1 MNYVY
6 FIYDRIKKAVKIG
19 FTNDLPK
26 RLSDIQVGNS
36 TELEILKFI
45 PCESAAAAE
54 LFETQL
60 HATFK
65 HLYIRGEWFEYKE
78 EEFQQLFTEGL
89 NYKFK
94 ERRAPLSR
102 STLFGEET
110 WGIKE
115 FPRCFVFPELPAQ
128 VLGKYEDVKDWT
140 LPFRTMKYPT
150 NGKRMLGDYSP
161 ELDRVFISNKMHNIL
176 LNMNRFNRM
185 KESEAILVEPKDE
198 PSTLEIFFSKVDPP
212 GKNFEILIPA

>member
-1 MNYVY
+1 MSYKGGVY
-6 FIYDRIKKAVKIG
+6 FIYDSVKKAVKIG
-19 FTNDLPK
+19 FTNELPK

-36 TELEILKFI
+36 TELEVLEFI
-45 PCESAAAAE
+45 RCESAAAAE
-54 LFETQL
+54 LFESQL
-60 HATFK
+60 HATFE

-94 ERRAPLSR
+94 EKRAPITT

-128 VLGKYEDVKDWT
+128 VLAKYEDAKKLT

-150 NGKRMLGDYSP
+150 NGKRMLGHHSP

-176 LNMNRFNRM
+176 LNINRFNRM
-185 KESEAILVEPKDE
+185 KESKDTLVEPKNE
-198 PSTLEIFFSKVDPP
+198 PATLEIFFSK
-212 GKNFEILIPA
+212 

>member
-1 MNYVY
+1 MSYEGGVY
-6 FIYDRIKKAVKIG
+6 FIYDSKNKAVKIG
-19 FTNDLPK
+19 FTNDLEK

-36 TELEILKFI
+36 TKLEVLEFLH
-45 PCESAAAAE
+45 CESAAAAE

-60 HATFK
+60 HATFE

-115 FPRCFVFPELPAQ
+115 FPRCFVFPELTAQ
-128 VLGKYEDVKDWT
+128 VLGKYENAAKWT

-161 ELDRVFISNKMHNIL
+161 ELDRVFISTKMHNIL
-176 LNMNRFNRM
+176 LNINRFNRM
-185 KESEAILVEPKDE
+185 KESEAALVEPKE
-198 PSTLEIFFSKVDPP
+198 EHSTLEIFLAK
-212 GKNFEILIPA
+212 